1 MLGTGTILIPWAVL
15 LVLQGQWVRAVGMTG
30 IYLAAMLIRSAM
42 EPKLVGRHLG
52 LNPLVTL
59 AALYAGY
66 RLWAHHGDDPV
77 ADPCRHRQPACVG
90 GKGRLEL
97 LMESA
102 IILPKG
108 SERMELKHV
117 AQTQARLSAILRQ
130 EMNVSSGLMNRL
142 KWEDRILVNG
152 VPQRTNYGV
161 QQGDVV
167 SLLLDEPEP
176 EYPAEDLPLTIL
188 YEDEHIL
195 AVDKPAGMLI
205 HPSRNRDTGTLAN
218 GVAGYYRRT
227 GQKCAFHPVTR
238 LDRDTFGVVLIAKNS
253 HIHGLLN
260 EYHARGELHKTYH
273 AWVLGCPEPGQGRVD
288 APILRCPLPQP
299 ASIHRPGRQAQRHR
313 IPGVGADG
321 RYGAGGTEASDG
333 QDPSA
338 SPALH
343 PSGLSHFRRSSVW
356 HGSVKAGIPR
366 NGIGIPALVRQASGV
381 SPPHHRGTH
390 GDRICHECGKISIF
404 CI

>member
-1 MLGTGTILIPWAVL
+1 
-15 LVLQGQWVRAVGMTG
+15 
-30 IYLAAMLIRSAM
+30 
-42 EPKLVGRHLG
+42 
-52 LNPLVTL
+52 
-59 AALYAGY
+59 
-66 RLWAHHGDDPV
+66 
-77 ADPCRHRQPACVG
+77 
-90 GKGRLEL
+90 
-97 LMESA
+97 
-102 IILPKG
+102 
-108 SERMELKHV
+108 MELKHV

-176 EYPAEDLPLTIL
+176 EYPAEDLPLEIL

-205 HPSRNRDTGTLAN
+205 HPSRSRDTGTLAN

-260 EYHARGELHKTYH
+260 EYHARGDLHKTYH
-273 AWVLGCPEPGQGRVD
+273 AWVLGCPEPEQGRVD
-288 APILRCPLPQP
+288 APILRCPLPSLLRYIDP
-299 ASIHRPGRQAQRHR
+299 AGKPSITEYRVLERMEDTALVELKPLTGRTHQLRLHCTHLGCPILGDPQ
-313 IPGVGADG
+313 
-321 RYGAGGTEASDG
+321 YGTEVSRQVSREMGLEYQRLCAKHLEF
-333 QDPSA
+333 
-338 SPALH
+338 LH
-343 PSGLSHFRRSSVW
+343 PITGVPMGIESAMNA
-356 HGSVKAGIPR
+356 VKY
-366 NGIGIPALVRQASGV
+366 
-381 SPPHHRGTH
+381 
-390 GDRICHECGKISIF
+390 
-404 CI
+404 